1 MPFIDFNTR
10 KKKKVL
16 PGIKGPVYH
25 STSLTL
31 GQFTLEKGAEIPRHY
46 HPQEQLTYLIE
57 GQMEFIINN
66 EIKLLKPGMAAFVP
80 PNAPHS
86 AKAITKCK
94 ILDCFHPVYEGHMD
108 KETESK

>member
-16 PGIKGPVYH
+16 SGIKGPVYH
-25 STSLTL
+25 SKNLSL
-31 GQFTLEKGAEIPRHY
+31 GRFSLEKGAEIPRHY
-46 HPQEQLTYLIE
+46 HAQEQMTYILE
-57 GQMEFIINN
+57 GQLEFIINN
-66 EIKLLKPGMAAFVP
+66 EIKMLKAGMASFVP

-94 ILDCFHPVYEGHMD
+94 ILDCFHPVFKGKID
-108 KETESK
+108 KEKESK